1 MKESKSSKSH
11 MTRRFFATV
20 AVAVL
25 ATLSG
30 GVLYAQ
36 VAVKTNL
43 LYDATT
49 SPNLGVEV
57 GVAPKSTVQL
67 VYGLNPWE
75 FSSERHGDRQAKH
88 WVLMPEY
95 RWWTCSRFN
104 GHFVGVHALGGQ
116 FNAANVDIPLPG
128 GFFGGDNIRSQVRSH
143 SYEGGFAGGGFT
155 YGYQWIVRRHF
166 NVEVEAG
173 VGYSRVWYDK
183 YECGECGPRIK
194 SGHTNYV
201 GLTKLGLS
209 LVYLF

>member
-75 FSSERHGDRQAKH
+75 FSSDRHGDRQAKH

-116 FNAANVDIPLPG
+116 FNAANVDIPTSVR
-128 GFFGGDNIRSQVRSH
+128 DNRV
-143 SYEGGFAGGGFT
+143 SYT
-155 YGYQWIVRRHF
+155 
-166 NVEVEAG
+166 
-173 VGYSRVWYDK
+173 
-183 YECGECGPRIK
+183 
-194 SGHTNYV
+194 T
-201 GLTKLGLS
+201 
-209 LVYLF
+209 

>member
-1 MKESKSSKSH
+1 MKAYKTN
-11 MTRRFFATV
+11 MTRRFLAAI
-20 AVAVL
+20 AVAIA
-25 ATLSG
+25 ATLLDG
-30 GVLYAQ
+30 AVCAQ

-57 GVAPKSTVQL
+57 GVAPKGTMQL
-67 VYGLNPWE
+67 VYGLNPWK
-75 FSSERHGDRQAKH
+75 FSTESHGKRQAKH

-104 GHFVGVHALGGQ
+104 GHFLGAHAMGGQ
-116 FNAANVDIPLPG
+116 FNATNVDIPLPG
-128 GFFGGDNIRSQVRSH
+128 VFFGGDNIRSQVRSH
-143 SYEGGFAGGGFT
+143 SYEGGFAGAGFT

-166 NVEVEAG
+166 NVEAEAA
-173 VGYSRVWYDK
+173 VGYCRVWYDK

>member
-25 ATLSG
+25 ATLFS

-67 VYGLNPWE
+67 VYGLNPLGVLLG
-75 FSSERHGDRQAKH
+75 SPRRQA
-88 WVLMPEY
+88 
-95 RWWTCSRFN
+95 
-104 GHFVGVHALGGQ
+104 GQALG
-116 FNAANVDIPLPG
+116 ADA
-128 GFFGGDNIRSQVRSH
+128 
-143 SYEGGFAGGGFT
+143 
-155 YGYQWIVRRHF
+155 
-166 NVEVEAG
+166 
-173 VGYSRVWYDK
+173 
-183 YECGECGPRIK
+183 
-194 SGHTNYV
+194 
-201 GLTKLGLS
+201 
-209 LVYLF
+209 